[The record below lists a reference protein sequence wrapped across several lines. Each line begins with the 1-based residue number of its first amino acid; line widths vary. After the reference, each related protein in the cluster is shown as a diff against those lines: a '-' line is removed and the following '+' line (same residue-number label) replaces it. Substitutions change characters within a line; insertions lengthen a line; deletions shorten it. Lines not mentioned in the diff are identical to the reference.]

1 MQNTW
6 FQTRGY
12 WVVNCNGRNKLKLK
26 SKFNGYFHQMCL
38 SWFRGEL
45 NPHNVSDIMSHVTD
59 REAADATTRRGG
71 GLAN

>member
-1 MQNTW
+1 
-6 FQTRGY
+6 
-12 WVVNCNGRNKLKLK
+12 
-26 SKFNGYFHQMCL
+26 MCL

-71 GLAN
+71 GDWPISSDIIMLEIMIMIIV